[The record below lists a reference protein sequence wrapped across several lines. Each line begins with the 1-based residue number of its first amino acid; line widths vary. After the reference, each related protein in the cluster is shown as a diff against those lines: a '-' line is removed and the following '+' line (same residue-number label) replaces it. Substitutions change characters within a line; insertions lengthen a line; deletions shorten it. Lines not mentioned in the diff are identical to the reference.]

1 MQQGVD
7 ISLQYVDSKFK
18 LERGGGEKGSWSCF
32 VINMDTLK
40 FRALK
45 MKCMHA

>member
-18 LERGGGEKGSWSCF
+18 LERGGGGERQLVLLC
-32 VINMDTLK
+32 N
-40 FRALK
+40 
-45 MKCMHA
+45 